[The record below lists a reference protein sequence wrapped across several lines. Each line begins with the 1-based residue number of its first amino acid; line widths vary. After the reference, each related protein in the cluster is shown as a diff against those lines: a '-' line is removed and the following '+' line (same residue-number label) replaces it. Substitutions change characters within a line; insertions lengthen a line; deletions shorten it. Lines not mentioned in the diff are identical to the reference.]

1 MKKENRGFNI
11 LGSTVLL
18 LWIAVIML
26 PLVFLV
32 SSSFTSETSLI
43 KEGYRLLPKEASMEA
58 YRYIMKNAK
67 MFAKA
72 LGISFLITFVG
83 TFVHV
88 MIASMLAYPI
98 SRPDMPLKKTISF
111 LVIFTIL
118 FNGGLV
124 PTYLIYTQI
133 FKVKNTIAALIVPS
147 LLMNGFNVLLLR
159 QFFTNSIPNEIIEAA
174 RIDGEGE
181 LGIFFKIVV
190 PLSKSMFVTI
200 GLMCGMAYWN
210 DWNNGLI
217 YITDDSKLGLQSVL
231 NRIVSNSSFL
241 QQNNIANVD
250 LSVLPVETAKMAV
263 AVLAA
268 VPILVLYLCLQKYFV
283 AGMMAGAVKG

>member
-1 MKKENRGFNI
+1 MKKENLGFNI
-11 LGSTVLL
+11 IGTVVLL
-18 LWIAVIML
+18 IWIVVIML
-26 PLVFLV
+26 PLVFLL

-43 KEGYRLLPKEASMEA
+43 REGYRVLPTEFSMSA
-58 YRYIMKNAK
+58 YKYIIKNAR
-67 MFAKA
+67 MFVRAT
-72 LGISFLITFVG
+72 GISLLITFAG
-83 TFVHV
+83 TITHV
-88 MIASMLAYPI
+88 LIASMLAYPL
-98 SRPDMPLKKTISF
+98 SRPDMPLRKLTSF

-133 FKVKNTIAALIVPS
+133 FKIKNTLAALMVPG

-181 LGIFFKIVV
+181 MGIYFRIVV

-231 NRIVSNSSFL
+231 NRIISNSSFL
-241 QQNNIANVD
+241 QQYSITNVD
-250 LSVLPVETAKMAV
+250 FSVLPVETAKMAV

-268 VPILVLYLCLQKYFV
+268 LPILILYLSLQRYFV

>member
-1 MKKENRGFNI
+1 MKRENRGFNI

-18 LWIAVIML
+18 FWIVVILL
-26 PLVFLV
+26 PLFFLV
-32 SSSFTSETSLI
+32 SSSFASETSLVR
-43 KEGYRLLPKEASMEA
+43 EGYRLLPKELSLEA
-58 YRYIMKNAK
+58 YNYIMKNAR
-67 MFAKA
+67 MFVKA
-72 LGISFLITFVG
+72 TGISFLITIVG
-83 TFVHV
+83 TVVHV
-88 MIASMLAYPI
+88 MMASMLAYPL
-98 SRPDMPLKKTISF
+98 SRPDMPMRRIITF

-133 FKVKNTIAALIVPS
+133 FKIKNTIAALIVPS
-147 LLMNGFNVLLLR
+147 LLMNGFNIILLK

-181 LGIFFKIVV
+181 IGIYFRIVV

-217 YITDDSKLGLQSVL
+217 YITDDKKLGLQSVL
-231 NRIVSNSSFL
+231 NRIISNSSFL
-241 QQNNIANVD
+241 QQNNIMNTD
-250 LSVLPVETAKMAV
+250 YSVLPVETAKMAV

-268 VPILVLYLCLQKYFV
+268 APILVLYLCLQRYFV

>member
-1 MKKENRGFNI
+1 MKRENRGFNI

-18 LWIAVIML
+18 FWIVVILL
-26 PLVFLV
+26 PLFFLV
-32 SSSFTSETSLI
+32 SSSFASETSLVR
-43 KEGYRLLPKEASMEA
+43 EGYRLLPKELSLEA
-58 YRYIMKNAK
+58 YNYIMKNAR
-67 MFAKA
+67 MFVKA
-72 LGISFLITFVG
+72 TGISFLITIVG
-83 TFVHV
+83 TVVHV
-88 MIASMLAYPI
+88 MMASMLAYPL
-98 SRPDMPLKKTISF
+98 SSPDMPMRRIITF

-133 FKVKNTIAALIVPS
+133 FKIKNTIAALIVPS
-147 LLMNGFNVLLLR
+147 LLMNGFNIILLK

-181 LGIFFKIVV
+181 IGIYFRIVV

-217 YITDDSKLGLQSVL
+217 YITDDKKLGLQSVL
-231 NRIVSNSSFL
+231 NRIISNSSFL
-241 QQNNIANVD
+241 QQNNIMNTD
-250 LSVLPVETAKMAV
+250 YSVLPVETAKMAV

-268 VPILVLYLCLQKYFV
+268 APILVLYLCLQRYFV

>member
-11 LGSTVLL
+11 LGSVVLL
-18 LWIAVIML
+18 IWIVVIML
-26 PLVFLV
+26 PLFFLV
-32 SSSFTSETSLI
+32 SSSFASETSLVR
-43 KEGYRLLPKEASMEA
+43 EGYRLVPAEFSLEA
-58 YRYIMKNAK
+58 YNYILKNAK
-67 MFAKA
+67 MFTKA
-72 LGISFLITFVG
+72 TGISFLITIVG
-83 TFVHV
+83 TLTHV
-88 MIASMLAYPI
+88 MMASMLAYPL
-98 SRPDMPLKKTISF
+98 SRPDMPLKRLITF

-133 FKVKNTIAALIVPS
+133 FKIKNTIAALIVPS
-147 LLMNGFNVLLLR
+147 LLMNGFNIILLK

-181 LGIFFKIVV
+181 IGIFFRIVC

-217 YITDDSKLGLQSVL
+217 YITDDKKLGLQSVL
-231 NRIVSNSSFL
+231 NRIISNSSFL
-241 QQNNIANVD
+241 QQNGIMNTD
-250 LSVLPVETAKMAV
+250 FSVLPVETAKMAV

-268 VPILVLYLCLQKYFV
+268 APILILYLCLQRYFV